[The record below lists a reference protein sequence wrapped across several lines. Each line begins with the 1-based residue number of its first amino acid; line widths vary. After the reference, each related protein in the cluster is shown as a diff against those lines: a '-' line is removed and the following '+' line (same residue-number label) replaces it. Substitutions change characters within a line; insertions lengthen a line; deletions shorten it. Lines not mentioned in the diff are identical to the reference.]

1 MSRYSCYQR
10 KGEVT
15 KREILASIVIVA
27 LMIVIGLIIHGKIN
41 DNLMEDYQKY
51 DTAIQIDN
59 NANLF
64 TYGMRTEIGY
74 VFAYGDLIAV
84 DTVSY
89 DEIGNEYSY
98 IKKVKERY
106 TKHTRTVE
114 KTRKKTDGTTEKYT
128 EKKEYWTWDTV
139 DSWSQHSQ
147 RISFLD
153 AEFDY
158 GTIPFPSSNYITTIK
173 ESSKIRYVYYGT
185 GAKFT
190 GTLSADFKD
199 KTIKDTNFYVNQTID
214 QTIKFLES
222 GSELIVFWFFW
233 ILLTGDCVIGFCY
246 LDNKWLEDKKQI

>member
-27 LMIVIGLIIHGKIN
+27 LMFVIGLMIHGKIN
-41 DNLMEDYQKY
+41 DSLMEDYQKY
-51 DTAIQIDN
+51 DTAVQIDN
-59 NANLF
+59 NADLF

-74 VFAYGDLIAV
+74 VFAYGDLKAV
-84 DTVSY
+84 DIVTY
-89 DEIGNEYSY
+89 PEIDGSYSY

-106 TKHTRTVE
+106 TKHTRTVT
-114 KTRKKTDGTTEKYT
+114 KTRTVNGKTQTYTTTET
-128 EKKEYWTWDTV
+128 YWTWDTV

-147 RISFLD
+147 KISFLD
-153 AEFDY
+153 TEFDY
-158 GTIPFPSSNYITTIK
+158 GTIPFPSSSYITTIK

-185 GAKFT
+185 AAKFT

-199 KTIKDTNFYVNQTID
+199 KTIKDTSFYANQTID
-214 QTIKFLES
+214 QTIKSLES
-222 GSELIVFWFFW
+222 GSELIIFWFLW
-233 ILLTGDCVIGFCY
+233 ILLTGGCVIGFCY